1 MTITPQMRVKIV
13 TLLFFFAAVGYA
25 ISYVTF
31 GRDRPLGE
39 SYKQV
44 SEYGGDFTLATDKGK
59 LSLSD
64 LKGKVVV
71 VYFGFM
77 NCTEACPLS
86 MAKMRTMARR
96 LAPEELEQ
104 VQGAFITIDP
114 ERDSNAEELN
124 AFVRNYHPSFIGLT
138 GSPEEITRVSEQYG
152 VYAKPED
159 FEGDS
164 ATYTVDHSSRFYM
177 IGKDGELLTTM
188 SHSTTPAE
196 LVAKV
201 RTML

>member
-1 MTITPQMRVKIV
+1 MIIKPQMRVKILTLTVFFLAVAYAIAYV
-13 TLLFFFAAVGYA
+13 TL
-25 ISYVTF
+25 

-39 SYKQV
+39 GYKQAYK
-44 SEYGGDFTLATDKGK
+44 YGGDFTLTTDKGK
-59 LSLSD
+59 VSLSD
-64 LKGKVVV
+64 LKGKVVIL
-71 VYFGFM
+71 YFGFM

-104 VQGAFITIDP
+104 VQGSFLTIDP
-114 ERDSNAEELN
+114 ERDNNAEELN
-124 AFVRNYHPSFIGLT
+124 AFIRNYHPSFIAFT
-138 GSPEEITRVSEQYG
+138 GTPEEIAKVSEQYG

-159 FEGDS
+159 FEGES
-164 ATYTVDHSSRFYM
+164 ATYTVDHSSRFYL
-177 IGKDGELLTTM
+177 IDKEGKLETTM

-201 RTML
+201 RSML